1 MAYTY
6 SARADWRI
14 LYGVARATA
23 RDNWN
28 ADCVAVYAAGIAAD
42 AGCRAGFALRHAARA
57 AECAL
62 IDRGGRVTRGAFARR
77 YWRAR
82 ARARHSAAHPAP
94 ELPAAA

>member
-6 SARADWRI
+6 SAKEDWRI
-14 LYGVARATA
+14 LYGAARATA
-23 RDNWN
+23 RDKWHV
-28 ADCVAVYAAGIAAD
+28 DVVAAYSAGIAVD

-62 IDRGGRVTRGAFARR
+62 IDHGGRVTRGAFARR

-82 ARARHSAAHPAP
+82 AQARHIAAHPAP
-94 ELPAAA
+94 ELPMAA